1 MSILSEC
8 LAFFTG
14 FAILKTLMI
23 GIIAIAEHDNVFTAV
38 CSGLF
43 RDDHKIIFV
52 GLCIYLLLAVSAWKF
67 SCPFTHICATSIW
80 LPGASIASGNPGK
93 GDKVPELRVPQGEDI
108 QGLTNAPWFWAAP

>member
-1 MSILSEC
+1 MSILSEY

-23 GIIAIAEHDNVFTAV
+23 GIIAIAEHDNVCIVV

-43 RDDHKIIFV
+43 RDNCKIIFV
-52 GLCIYLLLAVSAWKF
+52 RLCIYLLLAVSAWKY
-67 SCPFTHICATSIW
+67 SCPFTYACATSIW

-93 GDKVPELRVPQGEDI
+93 NDKVPEL
-108 QGLTNAPWFWAAP
+108 